1 MVADGSANSIR
12 DGSVALQII
21 DEVPS
26 SAPSAPFSIDSAKVV
41 EDTLQLKLSYGG
53 GRKDHVLEA
62 FRALVFLEDDPPT
75 TEILIAHDTTND
87 SCEAMVWQKQA
98 IDLMPL
104 RKAFQSVEPHDDTLT
119 VDAFEVSVTLITG
132 VQNVVNI

>member
-1 MVADGSANSIR
+1 M
-12 DGSVALQII
+12 
-21 DEVPS
+21 
-26 SAPSAPFSIDSAKVV
+26 
-41 EDTLQLKLSYGG
+41 SYGG

-104 RKAFQSVEPHDDTLT
+104 RKAFQSIEPQDDALS
-119 VDAFEVSVTLITG
+119 VDAFEVSITLITG
-132 VQNVVNI
+132 EQNVVNIRDGLAQPASGESGKIQGKPASPKTSKSPGVITPATTQP